1 MKVAVAGENGAEI
14 RDLPKPEP
22 GANEV
27 VIRARASSLNRADLL
42 AASRGG
48 GARLGLECAGE
59 VEAIGS
65 GVTGVKPGDR
75 VLASAAG
82 GFAEYVVTD
91 ARRVHR
97 IPANNMTY
105 EQAAC
110 LPVALQTMHN
120 AIVTAGRLKRGETLL
135 MQGASSGVGL
145 MGMQIGKLMG
155 ASLVIGTST
164 NPQRRA
170 RLQEFGCDLALN
182 SSDPKWPQEVRKAT
196 GDKGVDVIVD
206 MISGSVVNQNLEAAA
221 VLGRIVNVGRLG
233 GNKGEFN
240 FDVHALKRIDYIGV
254 TFRTRSLDEIGE
266 INRLLR
272 ADLWPAVEAG
282 KLSLPIYKTYPLD
295 DIADALVVHA
305 GESAFRQDRDFD
317 RVSGSRLARLER
329 LLLAGRHALLGHS
342 KLHRDRDVS
351 AGDRRQID
359 HLLLAK
365 QLFRAFER
373 LV

>member
-1 MKVAVAGENGAEI
+1 VKAVVAGEKGAEI

-48 GARLGLECAGE
+48 GARIGLECSGE
-59 VEAIGS
+59 VEAVGG
-65 GVTGVKPGDR
+65 GVTGIKPGDR

-91 ARRVHR
+91 AGRVHR

-120 AIVTAGRLKRGETLL
+120 AVVTAGRLKRGETLL

-155 ASLVIGTST
+155 ASVVMGTST
-164 NPQRRA
+164 NSERRA
-170 RLQEFGCDLALN
+170 RLGEFGCDLALD
-182 SSDPKWPQEVRKAT
+182 SRDPKWPDEVKKET
-196 GDKGVDVIVD
+196 GGKGVDVIVD
-206 MISGSVVNQNLEAAA
+206 MISAGVANQNLDAAA

-254 TFRTRSLDEIGE
+254 TFRTRSIDEIRE
-266 INRLLR
+266 INRLMR

-282 KLSLPIYKTYPLD
+282 KLSLPIYKTYLLD
-295 DIADALVVHA
+295 DIADALAVMKANQHFGKIA
-305 GESAFRQDRDFD
+305 ISIA
-317 RVSGSRLARLER
+317 
-329 LLLAGRHALLGHS
+329 
-342 KLHRDRDVS
+342 
-351 AGDRRQID
+351 
-359 HLLLAK
+359 
-365 QLFRAFER
+365 
-373 LV
+373 

>member
-1 MKVAVAGENGAEI
+1 MKAAVAGDNGAEI
-14 RDLPKPEP
+14 RDLPKPAP

-59 VEAIGS
+59 IEAIGS
-65 GVTGVKPGDR
+65 GVAGINPGDR
-75 VLASAAG
+75 VMASAAG

-97 IPANNMTY
+97 IPPNNMTFA
-105 EQAAC
+105 QAAC

-120 AIVTAGRLKRGETLL
+120 AIVTAGRLKGGETLL
-135 MQGASSGVGL
+135 IQGASSGVGL

-155 ASLVIGTST
+155 ASFVIGTST
-164 NPQRRA
+164 NPQRRT
-170 RLQEFGCDLALN
+170 RLKEFGCDLALD
-182 SSDPKWPQEVRKAT
+182 SSDPKWPQEARKAT
-196 GDKGVDVIVD
+196 ADKGVNVTVD

-233 GNKGEFN
+233 GNNGEFN
-240 FDVHALKRIDYIGV
+240 FDVHALRRIDYIGV

-272 ADLWPAVEAG
+272 ADLWAAVEAG

-295 DIADALVVHA
+295 QIADALSLMHA
-305 GESAFRQDRDFD
+305 NQHFGKIAISIA
-317 RVSGSRLARLER
+317 
-329 LLLAGRHALLGHS
+329 
-342 KLHRDRDVS
+342 
-351 AGDRRQID
+351 
-359 HLLLAK
+359 
-365 QLFRAFER
+365 
-373 LV
+373 